1 MALTSKLFD
10 ISKGIQTAFNS
21 DVPIKGRDFVALY
34 LSTNGLQDSY
44 TRIQASEYS
53 IINDVVVFT
62 TAPSGKFL
70 RLVVATNRGELLN
83 TPTNTAT
90 VASNITQ
97 INKVAENMD
106 KLYDSA
112 MILKGNGVPDSALG
126 DVGYMYINLDGGLG
140 NTLFVKELINTWT
153 AK

>member
-1 MALTSKLFD
+1 MITPKVFD
-10 ISKGIQTAFNS
+10 ISAGTVTVFNS
-21 DVPIKGRDFVALY
+21 DVPIKGIDFVAIY
-34 LSTNGLQDSY
+34 TTNTGLPNSY
-44 TRIQASEYS
+44 ERVDASEYRIS
-53 IINDVVVFT
+53 NDVAVFT
-62 TAPSGKFL
+62 TAPTGKFL
-70 RLVVATNRGELLN
+70 RLIVTTDRTELLN
-83 TPTNTAT
+83 TPTNIAT

-106 KLYDSA
+106 KLYDSD

-140 NTLFVKELINTWT
+140 STFFVKELTDTWT